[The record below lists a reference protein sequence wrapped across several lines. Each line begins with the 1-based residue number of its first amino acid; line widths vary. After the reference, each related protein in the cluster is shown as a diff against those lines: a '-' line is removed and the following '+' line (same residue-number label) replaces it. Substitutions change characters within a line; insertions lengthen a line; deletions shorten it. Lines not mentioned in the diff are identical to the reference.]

1 MCSLKINLL
10 PATQAKRIR
19 VGQLPNSVDVVKVFH
34 TESIHQLSLYLKESD
49 SQTKT
54 TLNKAFAYWVH
65 CNINQKGIDNQRFLD
80 LMMEM
85 DKSHPGLT
93 ASLLTQ
99 ARCIAK
105 QIKRHPAYLGQ
116 CLVSES
122 NPLNLLFTCTKRGF
136 FLFFVSD
143 DFLT

>member
-1 MCSLKINLL
+1 MRSLTVYLL

-49 SQTKT
+49 SKTKT
-54 TLNKAFAYWVH
+54 TVNKAFAYWVH

-105 QIKRHPAYLGQ
+105 QIKRHPAYLG
-116 CLVSES
+116 
-122 NPLNLLFTCTKRGF
+122 
-136 FLFFVSD
+136 
-143 DFLT
+143 

>member
-116 CLVSES
+116 IQSPRVILSASSSLVRRGGFSS
-122 NPLNLLFTCTKRGF
+122 SLF
-136 FLFFVSD
+136 SD

>member
-105 QIKRHPAYLGQ
+105 QIKRHLAYLGQ
-116 CLVSES
+116 YLVSES
-122 NPLNLLFTCTKRGF
+122 NSLSLLFTCTKRGV
-136 FLFFVSD
+136 FLFCVSD